1 MTDFDLPGGAP
12 PTYHPPGSR
21 KYGNAT
27 SPHNATATQRPA
39 AVALPVTADDVAAAV
54 RDAGERGWRVL
65 PQATGHGA
73 AGDVGPDTLLVDTS
87 ALGHVDVDP
96 SGRIARV
103 GAGATWA
110 SVNAVAAAH
119 GLVGLS
125 GSAPDVGVSGY
136 TFGGGVGWFVR
147 AYGMASGALRAVRY
161 VDGHGTLRTTA
172 DEHDGDATDRDAL
185 WAFRG
190 AGGVG
195 VAVELEFDLFPV
207 GNLWAGYALWP
218 IEHLDV
224 VVGAWAT
231 AMPEIG
237 PAVATSISVLHA
249 PPAPPF
255 PDHLRGRPVVHL
267 AVASPA
273 GPEQA
278 AALRAALAAIASP
291 AIDTWA
297 PTDTAGLAAIH
308 LDPPMAVP
316 AWGDGRWLGPAAA
329 TVAGDVLAAAAGAD
343 SPVTMVEVRNVSTTA
358 TPRPGAITSPPGP
371 FLLHAV
377 GIAPTPEARRTVD
390 EGLAVLRR
398 LAAHADIGR
407 SAPPFAEGRAGASDA
422 LTPEQSDRLA
432 RLRDAVDPRGIV
444 HRSRFVAPAGRAAG

>member
-1 MTDFDLPGGAP
+1 MTDDDLPGGAP

-21 KYGNAT
+21 TYGNAT

-39 AVALPVTADDVAAAV
+39 AVALPATADDVAAVV

-87 ALGHVDVDP
+87 ALDHVDVDP
-96 SGRIARV
+96 SSRMARV

-110 SVNAVAAAH
+110 KVNAVAAAH

-172 DEHDGDATDRDAL
+172 DEDADPTDRDAL

-195 VAVELEFDLFPV
+195 VAVELQLDLFPV
-207 GNLWAGYALWP
+207 GNLWAGFALWP
-218 IEHLDV
+218 IEHLEA

-231 AMPEIG
+231 AMPDIG
-237 PAVATSISVLHA
+237 SALATSIAVLHT

-255 PDHLRGRPVVHL
+255 PDHLQGRPVVHV
-267 AVASPA
+267 AVASPS

-297 PTDTAGLAAIH
+297 PTDAAGLAAIH

-316 AWGDGRWLGPAAA
+316 AWGDGRWLGPDAAA
-329 TVAGDVLAAAAGAD
+329 LTGDVLDAAAGAG
-343 SPVTMVEVRNVSTTA
+343 SPVTMVEVRNVSTTT

-371 FLLHAV
+371 YLLHAV
-377 GIAPTPEARRTVD
+377 GIAPTPDARRTVE
-390 EGLAVLRR
+390 EGLAAVRR
-398 LAAHADIGR
+398 LAANADIGR
-407 SAPPFAEGRAGASDA
+407 SAPSFAEGRAGATDA
-422 LTPEQSDRLA
+422 LTLQQSDRLA
-432 RLRDAVDPRGIV
+432 RVWNAVDPRSVI
-444 HRSRFVAPAGRAAG
+444 HPSRFVTPVGRDAR